1 MEWTTII
8 SSILAGGLAGQLTV
22 AWLNRRKDIQLAEL
36 NASFNKNRE
45 FNNWLR
51 QEKFKAFIELID
63 LVSSHYSRTEFDE
76 WPDEIRSASV
86 RIHLLNESGTAPET
100 LADAMQNV
108 FQLALNRKLG
118 RVEKDGL
125 QKWNRSFRGAT
136 RNLRE
141 LLAKQLQDD
150 KT

>member
-125 QKWNRSFRGAT
+125 QKWNRSFRDAT